1 MTLSY
6 GEKIKQY
13 RTSKGITQEELAEQ
27 LSISVS
33 MLRMIEIGQR
43 KPNREVQKEIYSL
56 TDILYTDEIK
66 SEIDTKLNELII
78 NYMANEINFFNSQNI
93 SSLIRILSE
102 THILMHP
109 TNRTYNYNTY

>member
-56 TDILYTDEIK
+56 Y
-66 SEIDTKLNELII
+66 
-78 NYMANEINFFNSQNI
+78 
-93 SSLIRILSE
+93 
-102 THILMHP
+102 
-109 TNRTYNYNTY
+109 